1 MQFQK
6 SSLPKM
12 KFFSVS
18 IIPCI
23 IFCLLCT
30 VLQGQ
35 TQPILNM
42 DSLKALLPQTEG
54 TKKYEI
60 LYKIAYEQF
69 DVDNIE
75 AEQFANDAH
84 VLALSLGDSLFI
96 TKSGRILGQ
105 LIRRINQPEKAIDQL
120 QKILPIAQRN
130 SFVVEEKLI
139 LNALA
144 ITYTFIAN
152 YDIALEYHFK
162 SLELIEHEGDLKQLS
177 ITPNNIGLIYYKL
190 ANFEKA
196 LLYYNWSLKV
206 KNDSQETF
214 DLDILFGNIALCYN
228 GMKNFKK
235 AEEYVYKAFGACVG
249 KCSNTLLMQG
259 QFCFGL
265 ISLNSKAYDNA
276 KKRFQSALKY
286 SRINH
291 DLRYESEILMYLG
304 KVDVATQKLD
314 SAQNSM
320 VKAVD
325 VAKKAG
331 NNEMLI
337 QTYRELA
344 NLNLNRN
351 NYKSAFLFQQEY
363 AKLNDSIYNRGLIR
377 NIANLQSRYEERA
390 NLASIKEKEKSLALQ
405 SEIIERQHLQTIL
418 VAIIS
423 GLFLFII
430 ILLYS
435 NYRKKVK
442 FEVIL
447 EERVKSRTAEL
458 ENSRYEM
465 EQYTLQQ
472 KSFIQKTYTES
483 KSLLATI
490 QGIFSVATREVSDVL
505 ALQYFTKIKEATQQL
520 EESSRILYTKL

>member
-6 SSLPKM
+6 SIFPKW
-12 KFFSVS
+12 KFFLGF
-18 IIPCI
+18 IPCI
-23 IFCLLCT
+23 IFFLLN
-30 VLQGQ
+30 VMLQGH
-35 TQPILNM
+35 TQPMVSI
-42 DSLKALLPQTEG
+42 DSLKALLPLNQG

-75 AEQFANDAH
+75 AEQFANEAH
-84 VLALSLGDSLFI
+84 TLALELGDSLFI

-105 LIRRINQPEKAIDQL
+105 LIRRTNQPERAINQL

-162 SLELIEHEGDLKQLS
+162 SLKLLEQAEDLKQLS
-177 ITPNNIGLIYYKL
+177 ITLNNIGLIYYKL
-190 ANFEKA
+190 ADFEKA
-196 LLYYNWSLKV
+196 LHFYSRSLKV
-206 KNDSQETF
+206 KQDSHETF

-228 GMKNFKK
+228 GMKNFEK
-235 AEEYVYKAFGACVG
+235 AEEYVYKASKACVD
-249 KCSNTLLMQG
+249 KCSDNLLMQG
-259 QFCFGL
+259 QFCLGL
-265 ISLNSKAYDNA
+265 ISLNSKNYDNA
-276 KKRFQSALKY
+276 KKHFQSALNY

-291 DLRYESEILMYLG
+291 DLRYESEILLYLG
-304 KVDVATQKLD
+304 KVDVATQKLN

-320 VKAVD
+320 AKAVD
-325 VAKKAG
+325 IAKKAG

-337 QTYRELA
+337 QAYRELA

-363 AKLNDSIYNRGLIR
+363 VKLNDSIYNRGLIR
-377 NIANLQSRYEERA
+377 NVANIQSRYEERS
-390 NLASIKEKEKSLALQ
+390 NLATIKENEKSLALQ

-430 ILLYS
+430 ILLYI

-447 EERVKSRTAEL
+447 DARVKSRTAEL
-458 ENSRYEM
+458 EASRYEL

-483 KSLLATI
+483 KSVLATI